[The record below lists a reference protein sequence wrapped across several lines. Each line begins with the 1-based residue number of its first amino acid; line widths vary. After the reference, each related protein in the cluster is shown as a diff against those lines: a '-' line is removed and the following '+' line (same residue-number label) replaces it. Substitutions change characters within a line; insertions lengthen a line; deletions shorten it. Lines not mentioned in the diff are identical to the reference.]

1 MFKETLFKI
10 AWMHCQS
17 LRISAFVEHLN
28 INVCIRDAMSWSQ
41 KSISGIF
48 LLFAVGFIRTSC
60 LLIRQLCCFSK
71 KNTQNFILKWVKL
84 WITSF
89 MLYQDCC
96 VVITWFS
103 SAWQPLSLRTSPI
116 FASQPYQPT
125 YLFSFSPFF
134 SLSQFLPASFSPN
147 FPPPL
152 LQFSSTSLIPER

>member
-48 LLFAVGFIRTSC
+48 FTFRSWFHQNQLSANTAVMLFF
-60 LLIRQLCCFSK
+60 Q

-89 MLYQDCC
+89 KLYQDCC

-152 LQFSSTSLIPER
+152 LQFASTSLIPER